1 MSNNHSVSRCAV
13 LIGAPGEGQ
22 NYLRGVSSDLHN
34 IKNYLLSPNGGRF
47 FPNEII
53 SLSRAELSDVASVI
67 QEVHVDYLFVY
78 FSGHGYTEKL
88 SNRRMLC
95 LQDAY
100 VEDLFLLNRSPR
112 QLVIVDACRNYAGA
126 GISGIPQFGEE
137 PDHFDGESE
146 VRNLFDQLLLHSSP
160 GRMIIHGT
168 QQGQYSSDSSS
179 GGYFTRALLEVGT
192 NINAEGNYTWSSVEN
207 VLHYVPSVLERNK
220 NFQVPE
226 ITYETGNLRVP
237 FAIGVPK
244 PKFRTIDLE
253 PILQPESNTNW
264 GQIGFGLLLLAAIGY
279 SLGD

>member
-22 NYLRGVSSDLHN
+22 NYLRGVSADLHN

-67 QEVHVDYLFVY
+67 QGVHVDYLFVY

-100 VEDLFLLNRSPR
+100 VEDLFLLDRSPR

-146 VRNLFDQLLLHSSP
+146 VRNLFDQLILHSSP

-207 VLHYVPSVLERNK
+207 ILHYVPSVLERNK

-244 PKFRTIDLE
+244 PKFRNV
-253 PILQPESNTNW
+253 LQPTLISQKPQVNW
-264 GQIGFGLLLLAAIGY
+264 NGIALTTLALLLLGAA
-279 SLGD
+279 SSD